1 MKILMSVNQIL
12 IYVMLTENVSIPQDR
27 VVRDFV
33 REISDI
39 TFGIFV

>member
-33 REISDI
+33 QEISDI

>member
-1 MKILMSVNQIL
+1 MKILMSANQIL

-33 REISDI
+33 QEISDI